1 MKLNDFIFNY
11 KSCLFSLIKQ
21 KRYFSLVKRLFLL
34 PYKYLI
40 SIFRDIF
47 LNENVDK
54 IDLKNDSLDEY
65 FIHFGCDKSS
75 LVHGYN
81 KFYYNE
87 FEKLK
92 KSKINILEFGIHF
105 GASQAAFS
113 KYFVNSKIIGV
124 DKNPYFKK
132 FFSKNI
138 RSLYCDVSDTYS
150 LHLLRKY
157 LKEEI
162 DIIIDDASHIPNHQL
177 KTFTEMFRILKNKGI
192 YVIEELDIFQSFPES
207 YNKNLNNAESEIRNF
222 LYIIKDK
229 PSEIKTFI
237 KNENILSLVKDI
249 EWVKILRGNY
259 IVNDRNVSEIA
270 FIKKK

>member
-54 IDLKNDSLDEY
+54 IDLKNNSLDEY
-65 FIHFGCDKSS
+65 FKYFGCDKSS
-75 LVHGYN
+75 LVHGYD

-87 FEKLK
+87 FKKLK

-192 YVIEELDIFQSFPES
+192 YIIEELDIFQSFPEN
-207 YNKNLNNAESEIRNF
+207 YNKNLNNTESEIRNF
-222 LYIIKDK
+222 LY
-229 PSEIKTFI
+229 
-237 KNENILSLVKDI
+237 LVKDKSSNIERNIKNQEILNLIKNI

-259 IVNDRNVSEIA
+259 IVNDKNISEIA